1 MIISGGK
8 GHNSRSVEVISPG
21 GNVSCS
27 LPNLPGDGRQEHTHD
42 SLVCG
47 GSPTKQ
53 DVGGGSLQSMD
64 GWMDGRS
71 VRSTCLNLTS
81 SGWVETSHNIMHG
94 GGRWRHSSW
103 PVADGI
109 VLIGGYNGWVMEG
122 YSIWDRTEIVKFDGT
137 GERTFD
143 LNYTSTM

>member
-1 MIISGGK
+1 MIISGGMGK
-8 GHNSRSVEVISPG
+8 DSSSVEVISPS

-27 LPNLPGDGRQEHTHD
+27 LPNMPSSRKDHTHD
-42 SLVCG
+42 KSLICG
-47 GSPTKQ
+47 GDEVTL
-53 DVGGGSLQSMD
+53 DLGGAALSGA
-64 GWMDGRS
+64 GRNDI
-71 VRSTCLNLTS
+71 RSTCLNLTS

-103 PVADGI
+103 PDDDGI
-109 VLIGGYNGWVMEG
+109 VLIGGYNGWLFQG
-122 YSIWDRTEIVKFDGT
+122 YSILDGTEIVKFDGT